1 MFKNKTA
8 LFILTLFVIV
18 AVFATSQVIAFRS
31 IESATKSDEAARGEI
46 DRLEMTIETL
56 ESALEDS
63 NKEIKDNEEQIKN
76 NEEQIKKYQD
86 ILNAWKNSTNNVNE
100 AVSRILSA
108 YDEVLGKECLFS
120 AENLDGVEDKMMDAV
135 YGAIRSTTP
144 LDIAKKFE
152 GEISEL
158 VKLRFDKIVE
168 SKIEKIEK
176 NGINYPE
183 DESAAK
189 ELKEYCEDLF
199 KNEDVLAQF
208 KEIGLDAKLEEV
220 FAALEN
226 AKKDYE
232 YRSALIDAIREQI
245 DFLYAADPDVTHEE
259 ITNLDEKVDELLS
272 LSQPIESLNTQ
283 TTNYVELLALVR
295 LLPYKN
301 EAFSEVKSLYD
312 TYYAKANGNRELII
326 ALVDIKDAYLNAIEK
341 SMTVEEIDALVE
353 ETRTKFI
360 SCFN

>member
-1 MFKNKTA
+1 
-8 LFILTLFVIV
+8 
-18 AVFATSQVIAFRS
+18 
-31 IESATKSDEAARGEI
+31 
-46 DRLEMTIETL
+46 
-56 ESALEDS
+56 
-63 NKEIKDNEEQIKN
+63 
-76 NEEQIKKYQD
+76 
-86 ILNAWKNSTNNVNE
+86 VNE
-100 AVSRILSA
+100 AVSCILSA

-152 GEISEL
+152 GEIAEL

-245 DFLYAADPDVTHEE
+245 DFL
-259 ITNLDEKVDELLS
+259 
-272 LSQPIESLNTQ
+272 
-283 TTNYVELLALVR
+283 
-295 LLPYKN
+295 
-301 EAFSEVKSLYD
+301 
-312 TYYAKANGNRELII
+312 
-326 ALVDIKDAYLNAIEK
+326 
-341 SMTVEEIDALVE
+341 
-353 ETRTKFI
+353 
-360 SCFN
+360 